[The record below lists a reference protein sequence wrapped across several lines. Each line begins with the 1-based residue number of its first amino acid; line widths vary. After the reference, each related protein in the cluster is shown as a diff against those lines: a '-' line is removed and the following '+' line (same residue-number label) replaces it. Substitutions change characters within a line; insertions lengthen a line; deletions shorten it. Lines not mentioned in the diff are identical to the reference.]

1 MFVGL
6 YQINLEL
13 ISRKEDS
20 MYLDASHSIRSSV
33 FLLFFVC
40 SAAAIASENSP
51 RRSHQMLGSPLL
63 TNLNINNLTSFYR
76 ADGQGNHD
84 QMDNAGGRFPRNTA
98 TCIYEDGFVWGGQT
112 YLDAGHTVHS
122 SQFIRV
128 GGQTYNQGTR
138 EGWVVG
144 SGPNGMPIPP
154 SDPRARIYR
163 IRRDYYF
170 MSAAELRSDAAI
182 LYMVPEND
190 VTQQQIQAVY
200 NQYDTDWVGWPVD
213 LGAPYIE
220 RNNIPGFQQPPAFG
234 PNFNVDSL
242 IAGSYDEPGVG
253 ANPAMAPADQV
264 VWTVYNDLD
273 RAATLGMY
281 GSEPIG
287 LEGQVTIWGY
297 RSTGALG
304 NLHFKRLRLINKGG
318 VDIGGGDRGWFY
330 IDSMY
335 ISPWSDPDIGES
347 GNDVC
352 GSDTT
357 LRLGYGYNGTAT
369 DVEYQQYSLAP
380 PAVGCRLLAGPIV
393 DAPGD
398 SAVLDF
404 RRIRDKRNLPMT
416 SFVYFSAG
424 SPISDPPFQIYES
437 TLKWY
442 RMLRGFL
449 PDDSSV
455 PERYYP
461 FPPGYTPGPF
471 CLTGNPVTGS
481 GFVDGLGTT
490 YSLAPGDRRIVL
502 STGPFALAPGD
513 TQEIVVSTI
522 GGSGSDRFSSVSLL
536 KLNAQTAR
544 SVFEEMVMPLAVN
557 DEPNGVPA
565 LAALDQNFPNPF
577 NPSTRI
583 RFRVATSGFVT
594 VQISNLLGQQ
604 VATLVSE
611 YKTPGEYE
619 VQWSSRDNAS
629 GLYLCRLRSGNFVAT
644 RKLLLLR

>member
-1 MFVGL
+1 MHFNSSG
-6 YQINLEL
+6 
-13 ISRKEDS
+13 
-20 MYLDASHSIRSSV
+20 SIRGV
-33 FLLFFVC
+33 AVLLAFIC
-40 SAAAIASENSP
+40 STSAAPSEDKP
-51 RRSHQMLGSPLL
+51 AHVHQTDGNPVL

-122 SQFIRV
+122 SQFVRV

-138 EGWVVG
+138 QGWIVG
-144 SGPNGMPIPP
+144 SGSNGTPIPP

-182 LYMVPEND
+182 LNLIPEID
-190 VTQQQIQAVY
+190 VTPAQIQAVY
-200 NQYDTDWVGWPVD
+200 SQYQTDWVGWPVD

-220 RNNIPGFQQPPAFG
+220 RNNTPGFQQPPPFG
-234 PNFNVDSL
+234 PNFTVDSL
-242 IAGSYDEPGVG
+242 VAGSYDEPGVG
-253 ANPAMAPADQV
+253 ANPGTPPADQV
-264 VWTVYNDLD
+264 VWSVYNDLD
-273 RAATLGMY
+273 RTATLALY
-281 GSEPIG
+281 GSEPMG
-287 LEGQVTIWGY
+287 LEGQVTIWGHK
-297 RSTGALG
+297 STGSLG

-318 VDIGGGDRGWFY
+318 VDIGGGMRGWFY

-335 ISPWSDPDIGES
+335 ISQWSDPDIGDS

-357 LRLGYGYNGTAT
+357 VNLGYGYNGTAT

-380 PAVGCRLLAGPIV
+380 PAVGYRLLAGPVV
-393 DAPGD
+393 DSPGD
-398 SAVLDF
+398 SAIFNF

-416 SFVYFSAG
+416 SFVYFSTG
-424 SPISDPPFQIYES
+424 SPIIDPPLGGIYES

-442 RMLRGFL
+442 RMFRGFR

-461 FPPGYTPGPF
+461 FPPGYTPGPC
-471 CLTGNPVTGS
+471 CLTGNPVIGS
-481 GFVDGLGTT
+481 GFVDGLGTI
-490 YSLAPGDRRIVL
+490 YSLAPGDRRIIL
-502 STGPFALAPGD
+502 STGPFSLAPGD
-513 TQEIVVSTI
+513 TQEVVVATI
-522 GGSGSDRFSSVSLL
+522 GGSASDRFSSVSLM

-544 SVFEEMVMPLAVN
+544 SMFEEMVIPLDVE
-557 DEPNGVPA
+557 DEANGVPISA
-565 LAALDQNFPNPF
+565 GLDQNFPNPF

-583 RFRVATSGFVT
+583 RFRVRSSGFVT
-594 VQISNLLGQQ
+594 LEVFNVLGQQ
-604 VATLVSE
+604 VAALVSE

-619 VQWSSRDNAS
+619 VQWNSRANAT
-629 GLYLCRLRSGNFVAT
+629 GLYLCRLQSGTFSAT
-644 RKLLLLR
+644 RKLMLLR